1 MKKLI
6 LICFLL
12 LFLPANAHAFWIF
25 SPKSKTV
32 KNADK
37 QLKGNPAANFAQG
50 LKEFER
56 KNYTKAY
63 IICRFIAQKYPDAVE
78 ASEAQ
83 YYMGR
88 CLEELKK
95 PAEACLAYQKI
106 LESYP
111 NSKRINEVIE
121 REYLIAE
128 VLAGKKNPHV
138 MGLKKYDFTEHP
150 SITIFTNLA
159 EKAPGSDYA
168 PKAQYQL
175 GLLYMHLNRFD
186 EAKEAFG
193 RLIDKYPDSVWYAPA
208 KYQLAQAV
216 ARGFSGTAYD
226 TASVVDATARL
237 DEFLSSHPDSE
248 VAPQAAESLKSLNEK
263 AAQKNYETG
272 FFYESQK
279 KCKAAGVYYEI
290 VLDKYPRTSWA
301 EKAETALKRI
311 EGKE

>member
-6 LICFLL
+6 FILL
-12 LFLPANAHAFWIF
+12 LVLLLPVNAHAFWIL
-25 SPKSKTV
+25 SPTSKTI

-37 QLKGNPAANFAQG
+37 QFKGNPAANMAQA
-50 LKEFER
+50 LKEFEK
-56 KNYTKAY
+56 KNYKKTY
-63 IICRFIAQKYPDAVE
+63 IICRFIAKKHPDAVE

-88 CLEELKK
+88 SMEELKNLF
-95 PAEACLAYQKI
+95 EAYLSYQKI

-121 REYLIAE
+121 REYAIAE
-128 VLAGKKNPHV
+128 TLAAGKNTQV

-150 SITIFTNLA
+150 SITIFRSLA

-168 PKAQYQL
+168 SKAQYQL
-175 GLLYMHLNRFD
+175 GMLYFNLKRYD
-186 EAKEAFG
+186 EAKDAFT

-216 ARGFSGTAYD
+216 ARGFSGTDYD
-226 TASVVDATARL
+226 TASVTEATSRL
-237 DEFLSSHPDSE
+237 DEFLSSHPDSD
-248 VAPQAAESLKSLNEK
+248 VASQASESLKNLNEK
-263 AAQKNYETG
+263 AAQKSYETG
-272 FFYESQK
+272 FFYESRK
-279 KCKAAGVYYEI
+279 KYKAAGVYYNI

-301 EKAETALKRI
+301 EKADAALKRV